1 MSACSD
7 RLALR
12 QAGPAAELGGSVVL
26 FSLSLSALEVSP
38 GWTQSTTISH
48 QLYTFGVLK
57 SGGSVTVRHSLFSCQ
72 DLLVQPDG

>member
-1 MSACSD
+1 MSACSPD

-38 GWTQSTTISH
+38 GWTRSATISH

-57 SGGSVTVRHSLFSCQ
+57 PRGSVTVRRS
-72 DLLVQPDG
+72 